1 MSWGATGGMSTKK
14 IPVHNFEEAEA
25 WLAGGRDKDER
36 PLPGKA
42 TRLLRV
48 DDDHITVRY
57 HYTDIVTYARSGD
70 VEINTGG
77 WNTLTTRGKIDQY
90 MPLMECF
97 YESIDGEPRSYMGR
111 KWTLG
116 SENGELVVWKGN
128 WSKEKAKKGVK
139 ILRRATLRADGTIE
153 PDCDI
158 PTLNEQKKL
167 RKRVSEYAKE
177 YVDRFLKGEIPA
189 PDAGDCWCCLLV
201 GTEDEK
207 PGSNMDHIVT
217 HVGCGADGMDEVY
230 YVPTLLRKA
239 TALFGAPY
247 DNNVLAAFWTTQT
260 DDFVV
265 EARNRYASQKSI
277 RERLTTYLRRYLRK
291 QLGMEFSR

>member
-1 MSWGATGGMSTKK
+1 MSWGATSGMSTRK

-42 TRLLRV
+42 TRLVRV
-48 DDDHITVRY
+48 DDDHIAVRY
-57 HYTDIVTYARSGD
+57 HYTNIVTYGRWGD
-70 VEINTGG
+70 VKIDTGG
-77 WNTLTTRGKIDQY
+77 WNTITTRCKIDQY
-90 MPLMECF
+90 MPLAECF
-97 YESIDGEPRSYMGR
+97 YESYDGEQRSYMGR

-116 SENGELVVWKGN
+116 SENGELVLWKGS
-128 WSKEKAKKGVK
+128 WSKENAKKGVK
-139 ILRRATLRADGTIE
+139 ILRHATLRADGTIE

-158 PTLNEQKKL
+158 PALSEQKKL
-167 RKRVSEYAKE
+167 RNRVSEYAKE
-177 YVDRFLKGEIPA
+177 YVDLFLKGEIPA
-189 PDAGDCWCCLLV
+189 PNSGDCWGCALERT
-201 GTEDEK
+201 GDEK
-207 PGSNMDHIVT
+207 PGSDTWHIIS
-217 HVGCGADGMDEVY
+217 HVGLGEEGMKEVY

-239 TALFGAPY
+239 TVLFGAPY

-265 EARNRYASQKSI
+265 QARERYAKQDSI
-277 RERLTTYLRRYLRK
+277 RRRLTTYLRRYLRK